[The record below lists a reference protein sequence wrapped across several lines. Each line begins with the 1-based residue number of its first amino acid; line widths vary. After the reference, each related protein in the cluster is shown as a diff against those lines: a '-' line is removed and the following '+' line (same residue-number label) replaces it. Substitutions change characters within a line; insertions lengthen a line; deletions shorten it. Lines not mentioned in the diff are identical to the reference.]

1 MKTLSEDIT
10 LELPTTK
17 MQQGYVNTLIYHNNA
32 EIFAGRTYIPGNNSS
47 LYVNINDFVIQN
59 HGKNDRLKLNDAGK
73 LVSTPL
79 DNGSEVPKRWE
90 DGQVGNYKVSISQDT
105 SKYGNV
111 SYSASTNAVCGY
123 DYINENL
130 KPTIIEN
137 DGDSELGRLLQGCGW
152 QVIHI
157 DEYGSFSTKLLPRI
171 PPISAD
177 NFGLGLQIW
186 TNQPNNEYALRAS
199 SGNEY
204 NLGPA
209 DCLNGSNQTFITL
222 RDLYSAGIARSFDS
236 DSSIYLKYQGSS
248 GDEFGDWVEAY
259 TLYTGKATLNE
270 LMEGSRAKGTTTWK
284 YRRIPRTSERFKEL
298 LQAYIKTAKNVL
310 PASQYNNID
319 TWNTDKIIKYPND
332 PLFYTENRHSS
343 AYAETNVNN
352 YTKFYT
358 EDNSNIIYKEDFTSE
373 YSLTPQFNTS
383 FNQYEMPSEYIGKC
397 PIAIIE
403 GCYSRYYLAWMDRYG
418 DYMSQ
423 PFEGKYEYSED
434 FEKSEM
440 KDYKLKRRIIHNEI
454 QPKWKLNSTWIN
466 EEFYPFYE
474 AIFTSPYLLL
484 YDTKT
489 DRAWNVILS
498 DNSYFEKTFKNQKKL
513 FNLEINV
520 EANTKQNYIF

>member
-59 HGKNDRLKLNDAGK
+59 HGKNDRLKLNDAGE

-79 DNGSEVPKRWE
+79 DSGSEVPKRWE

-105 SKYGNV
+105 SQYGNV

-123 DYINENL
+123 DYINEKL
-130 KPTIIEN
+130 KPTIIDN
-137 DGDSELGRLLQGCGW
+137 DGKSELGRLLQGTNWYVDKQG
-152 QVIHI
+152 QRGTF
-157 DEYGSFSTKLLPRI
+157 DNKLLPHV
-171 PPISAD
+171 PNKPTKK
-177 NFGLGLQIW
+177 FGIGLQVY
-186 TNQPNNEYALRAS
+186 TNYYSHPDRKYALRIAY
-199 SGNEY
+199 GNEY

-209 DCLNGSNQTFITL
+209 DCLNGSNQTFVTL
-222 RDLYSAGIARSFDS
+222 SDLYQAGISAQGDDTSLF
-236 DSSIYLKYQGSS
+236 LKYQGTSR
-248 GDEFGDWVEAY
+248 DEFGDFE
-259 TLYTGKATLNE
+259 E
-270 LMEGSRAKGTTTWK
+270 
-284 YRRIPRTSERFKEL
+284 
-298 LQAYIKTAKNVL
+298 
-310 PASQYNNID
+310 
-319 TWNTDKIIKYPND
+319 DK
-332 PLFYTENRHSS
+332 
-343 AYAETNVNN
+343 
-352 YTKFYT
+352 
-358 EDNSNIIYKEDFTSE
+358 
-373 YSLTPQFNTS
+373 
-383 FNQYEMPSEYIGKC
+383 YIGEC
-397 PIAIIE
+397 PIAIMD
-403 GCYSRYYLAWMDRYG
+403 GCWINKRYYLAWMDRYG

-440 KDYKLKRRIIHNEI
+440 KDYKLKRRIIHNEL

-498 DNSYFEKTFKNQKKL
+498 DNSYLEKTFKNQKKL

-520 EANTKQNYIF
+520 EANTRQNFIF